1 MLQTSNGG
9 KYWDIHD
16 FLCEEEKVLAR
27 FSCDS
32 YQNSE
37 LD

>member
-1 MLQTSNGG
+1 MLQTTKGDR
-9 KYWDIHD
+9 YWDIYD

-32 YQNSE
+32 Y
-37 LD
+37 